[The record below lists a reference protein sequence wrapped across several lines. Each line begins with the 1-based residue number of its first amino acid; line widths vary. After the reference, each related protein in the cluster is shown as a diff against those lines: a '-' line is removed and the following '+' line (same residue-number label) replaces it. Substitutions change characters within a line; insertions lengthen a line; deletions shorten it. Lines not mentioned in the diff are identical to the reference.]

1 MLQPSPTAGFAADS
15 VGGDQSEMSDR
26 RTLVPAYFLNEDSNS
41 ERSAS
46 IARRIEEVVPGLVK
60 IAKIEDIARRDTAA
74 PSDLSYVLVVGPP
87 PSEDY
92 LDRLIATVQKKRDR
106 SFFILI
112 SDEIS
117 ATDYKRL
124 IRTEGADWVS
134 VAGAPREILEI
145 VAKRRLPAQP
155 SDKRREPVTIAFMPA
170 AGGVGNT
177 TLVKEVGVQLKSR
190 KELKERG
197 VCVIDL
203 DFQTSH
209 LCDHLDIE
217 ARLQIGELIRDPERL
232 DAQLFEH
239 FISRHESGIDVFAA
253 PRDKFSNGGV
263 DARALGA
270 LFDMI
275 AQRYEWVLIALP
287 TMWFHWTR
295 EIIADCTGVIVT
307 GINTIPCLRQVS
319 ETLGAIRSSR
329 PKSGP
334 VAVVINRCEH
344 GLLGGVPRRNH
355 VKSVLPN
362 ETIFLIRDYK
372 NTVVES
378 INTGVPVS
386 PRGNRRMV
394 REIASV
400 TSFCLGL
407 KTASLQM
414 RTAAAEVPKANR

>member
-1 MLQPSPTAGFAADS
+1 M
-15 VGGDQSEMSDR
+15 
-26 RTLVPAYFLNEDSNS
+26 PAYFLSDDSDP

-46 IARRIEEVVPGLVK
+46 IAQRIEEAVPGLVK
-60 IAKIEDIARRDTAA
+60 IAKIEDVAQGGIAAGNAA

-87 PSEDY
+87 HNEDY
-92 LDRLIATVQKKRDR
+92 LDRLIATVQKRHDR

-134 VAGAPREILEI
+134 VAGAPHEILEI
-145 VAKRRLPAQP
+145 VAKRRFPAQP
-155 SDKRREPVTIAFMPA
+155 ADKRREPVTIAFMPA

-190 KELKERG
+190 KEFKERG
-197 VCVIDL
+197 VCIVDL

-209 LCDHLDIE
+209 LCDQLDIE
-217 ARLQIGELIRDPERL
+217 ARLQIGELIRDPERF
-232 DAQLFEH
+232 DAQMFEH
-239 FISRHESGIDVFAA
+239 FISRHQSGIEVFAA
-253 PRDKFSNGGV
+253 PRDKFSSGGV

-275 AQRYEWVLIALP
+275 ARRYEWILIDLP
-287 TMWFHWTR
+287 SVWFRSTR
-295 EIIADCTGVIVT
+295 EIIANSTGVIVT
-307 GINTIPCLRQVS
+307 GINTIPCLRQIS

-329 PKSGP
+329 PESGP
-334 VAVVINRCEH
+334 VAVAINRCEQ
-344 GLLGGVPRRNH
+344 GLLGGVARRNH

-362 ETIFLIRDYK
+362 EAIFFIRDYK
-372 NTVVES
+372 NTIVES
-378 INTGVPVS
+378 INTGIPVS

-394 REIASV
+394 REIAAV

-407 KTASLQM
+407 KTAGGQM
-414 RTAAAEVPKANR
+414 RTVAAEVPNT